1 MSNRDGPFY
10 RKKYDESFYGEY
22 PNKGFRYSDEDE
34 HEEDYQ
40 NPSKK
45 HFNLKIKHPNKNEVF
60 PFERHAK
67 TLPPLSSRQSLNQ
80 IKILPKIS
88 NFYEFSEGAY
98 VFNNHKVFSNMLK
111 KLSGEKNI
119 EEEKVFSYL
128 MKKHI
133 ALVKNEVTFNTGN
146 AAKINPNDSNDSV
159 FDDKFFFKTS
169 KGGVFICSEWRNVS
183 DKSDEKIYTFF
194 EHYNV
199 SLGFGQMEDT
209 SKNPWASGRKPV
221 LSQSKQA
228 FPIEESIKKMKN
240 CIFERIFDEADER
253 VVAFLE
259 SYGGISETLTNGEI
273 RVQVEFLV
281 NPFQEITTIGR
292 GMLGKYGPNNAVDC
306 LISYNDEYIM
316 LLVNPTL
323 YLQMPGGMME
333 CSNEKYVPR
342 TNEITMNK
350 KSSFIILASKFFD
363 FNINDY
369 DNILKYSKYLTYFKE
384 LYEEWLSVIEPVG
397 GKSNLFDQNFHDF
410 YGDSK
415 IISKKILKKILNEN
429 DIKIYDDIGEII
441 EKISTINDFHT
452 IFLEIVI
459 CFSIKKM
466 VFDEKVIGENPLFSC
481 VVDDS
486 RNTCCSFMV
495 THVMYGS
502 LKKEHFDWLKNMSD
516 IFKGIFIYSLKSR
529 GLIDIESQVVSF
541 NNVKN
546 VMNPIKTIKGYL
558 EDIGG
563 YKGLSKNGESIGHV
577 FVKTSDIIKY
587 GDGHAMRIY
596 ECDDNGEFKINEK
609 SKVDYGVFRAN
620 HIQILKNALT
630 LRLKENS

>member
-1 MSNRDGPFY
+1 MSKY
-10 RKKYDESFYGEY
+10 RKEHDKRFYGY
-22 PNKGFRYSDEDE
+22 PNKGFRYSDEYE
-34 HEEDYQ
+34 HEESHKMTEDDDQ
-40 NPSKK
+40 NLSETFLHLKVKHQNENGTFPPGRRVKTFPS
-45 HFNLKIKHPNKNEVF
+45 
-60 PFERHAK
+60 
-67 TLPPLSSRQSLNQ
+67 LSSRQSLNQ
-80 IKILPKIS
+80 IKNLPKIS

-98 VFNNHKVFSNMLK
+98 VFNNHKIFSNMLK

-119 EEEKVFSYL
+119 QEEKVFSYL

-146 AAKINPNDSNDSV
+146 ALKRDPNDSNDSV

-169 KGGVFICSEWRNVS
+169 KGGVFICSGWKNVS
-183 DKSDEKIYTFF
+183 DKHDEKIYTFF
-194 EHYNV
+194 EHCNV
-199 SLGFGQMEDT
+199 SLGFGPIENT
-209 SKNPWASGRKPV
+209 KKNPWASGRKPV

-228 FPIEESIKKMKN
+228 FPIEESIKKMNN
-240 CIFERIFDEADER
+240 CIFEKVFDESDER
-253 VVAFLE
+253 VVTFLE
-259 SYGGISETLTNGEI
+259 SYGGISKTLTNGKT
-273 RVQVEFLV
+273 RVRVEFLV

-342 TNEITMNK
+342 ENEITMNK
-350 KSSFIILASKFFD
+350 KSSFIILASKFFNFD
-363 FNINDY
+363 IDDY

-384 LYEEWLSVIEPVG
+384 LYEEWLSVVEPVG
-397 GKSNLFDQNFHDF
+397 NKSKLFDDLFHVFDKETSKLILKDILNKNDIEI
-410 YGDSK
+410 YGD
-415 IISKKILKKILNEN
+415 I
-429 DIKIYDDIGEII
+429 DEII
-441 EKISTINDFHT
+441 EKISNINDFHT

-516 IFKGIFIYSLKSR
+516 IFKGIFIHSLKSFVP
-529 GLIDIESQVVSF
+529 IDIESQVVSF

-546 VMNPIKTIKGYL
+546 DMNAIKSIKGYL
-558 EDIGG
+558 EDIGH
-563 YKGLSKNGESIGHV
+563 YKQLLENSESIGHV

-609 SKVDYGVFRAN
+609 NKVDPVVFRGN
-620 HIQILKNALT
+620 HIQILKNAFT